1 MVQDPSAKPLSR
13 AEFEAML
20 LDPNVPDSALRPY
33 LRIDAL
39 ESTGFKPNVVINSDL
54 VLAPEGLEAAVA
66 MASLNGLDRW
76 RRQQRYK
83 AKVQG
88 WTGLKAVDEGDSWF
102 QYPFLLDDVI
112 DHLFD
117 PWAIYSCSAAG
128 DLLKD
133 IARQDEIV
141 SAVLSEKPD
150 ILLLSAGGNDVLGG
164 GALQTHLLPFKAGRA
179 PADYV
184 KPSFDDLLA
193 SSMALYGDII
203 EKALSAG
210 AKRVVCHGYDYAIP
224 KKGRW
229 LGRPMAALGIVDNDL
244 QRRIVAELIDRFRAG
259 LVKMAGTFPRHVIAV
274 DTRNS
279 VPVGQWHDE
288 LHPTSAGFAFPAK
301 LIRVSGETGKP
312 AQFPSQLPSTESVG
326 GDETLEMAEAPMDG
340 LESGGEEGL
349 APATAAAL
357 RVLLNTD
364 EALLLDEI
372 GRRQE
377 LLAIRPEAAD
387 GIELEFAAR
396 GTAEDL
402 EGFGAMFHD
411 LGLAIVARMERELY
425 GLLCGQ
431 DAANAELRDE
441 LRASL
446 NLSQPTVVGVLTA
459 GLIAIGCPAFVAP
472 FVATV
477 VVKKGIA
484 PALEETCKLWS
495 VRLGDAPE
503 PVAPDAAAPDA
514 AAQGS

>member
-1 MVQDPSAKPLSR
+1 MLVDPT
-13 AEFEAML
+13 
-20 LDPNVPDSALRPY
+20 VPDSQLRPY

-39 ESTGFKPNVVINSDL
+39 ESGGFAPNVVINPEL

-66 MASLNGLDRW
+66 LASLNSIDRW

-83 AKVQG
+83 TKVKG

-164 GALQTHLLPFKAGRA
+164 GALQTHLLPFEVGRL

-184 KPSFDDLLA
+184 KSSFDELVE
-193 SSMALYGDII
+193 SSMAIYGDII
-203 EKALSAG
+203 EKSLTAG

-224 KKGRW
+224 NKGRW
-229 LGRPMAALGIVDNDL
+229 LGRPMATIGIVDTDL
-244 QRRIVAELIDRFRAG
+244 QRRIVRELIDRFRAG
-259 LVKMAGTFPRHVIAV
+259 LVRMARVFPRHVIPV

-279 VPVGQWHDE
+279 VPAGQWHDE
-288 LHPTSAGFAFPAK
+288 LHPTSTGFAFPAK
-301 LIRVSGETGKP
+301 LIRVSGETGRP
-312 AQFPSQLPSTESVG
+312 AQFPSQLPGIEGIEKLGTVEVAEAPAFDALESVG
-326 GDETLEMAEAPMDG
+326 AIGPSSVTPEALM
-340 LESGGEEGL
+340 
-349 APATAAAL
+349 
-357 RVLLNTD
+357 VLLNTD
-364 EALLLDEI
+364 EAVLLDEI
-372 GRRQE
+372 GRRYE

-396 GTAEDL
+396 GTPDDV
-402 EGFGAMFHD
+402 EGAVAMFHD
-411 LGLAIVARMERELY
+411 LGVAIVTRLERELY
-425 GLLCGQ
+425 GLLCGR
-431 DAANAELRDE
+431 DAKNAELRDD
-441 LRASL
+441 LKKSL
-446 NLSQPTVVGVLTA
+446 NLSEPAVVGVLTA

-484 PALEETCKLWS
+484 PALDETCKIWRG
-495 VRLGDAPE
+495 RLGVE
-503 PVAPDAAAPDA
+503 PDATEHN
-514 AAQGS
+514 G